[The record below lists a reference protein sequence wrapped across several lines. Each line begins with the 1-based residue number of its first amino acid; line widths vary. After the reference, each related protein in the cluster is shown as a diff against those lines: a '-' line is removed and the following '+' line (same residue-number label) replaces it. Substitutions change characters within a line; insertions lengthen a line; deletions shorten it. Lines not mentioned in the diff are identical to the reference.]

1 MDTKYEFSEGD
12 DVRIATGAFA
22 SFVGKVITVDNAS
35 QRVTVMGRFEAQPA
49 SDLHT
54 LNVGFSVVVK
64 SSVATQRIETILV
77 VEDDETLRNLIH
89 ELLSRDGYRVLPAAN
104 GDAALSVCKE
114 HEQPI
119 HLLLADVTWPGMD
132 GRKVADALV
141 QLYPE
146 MKVLFMS
153 GYTEAVISHY
163 GVLEGNIPFI
173 QKPFAPEV
181 LASKVREVLGNPV
194 PPPAQIE

>member
-12 DVRIATGAFA
+12 DVRIETGAFA
-22 SFVGKVITVDNAS
+22 SFVGKVITVDNES
-35 QRVTVMGRFEAQPA
+35 KRVTVMGRFEAQPD

-64 SSVATQRIETILV
+64 SGVATQRIETILV
-77 VEDDETLRNLIH
+77 VEDNETISNLIH
-89 ELLSRDGYRVLPAAN
+89 EVLSKDGYRVLHAAN

-132 GRKVADALV
+132 GCKLAEALV

-153 GYTEAVISHY
+153 GYTEAVIGHY

-181 LASKVREVLGNPV
+181 LASKIREVLGNPA
-194 PPPAQIE
+194 PPPAQIK